1 MKMTPPPALANR
13 SLRISGA
20 GAIQA
25 LARARELEAQGADII
40 HLEIGE
46 LDFDT
51 PAHIVEAGVASL
63 RDGRTRYAPTEGTPS
78 LREAI
83 ADYVNRTRG
92 TAVSPQ
98 HVIATP
104 GVKGAIYFAIMGLI
118 EAGDEVIVPDP
129 GFPAYGAIAS
139 FAGGIPVPLPLRA
152 KNSFHPD
159 LDELRS
165 LLSPSA
171 KILVLNNPGNP
182 TGAIFP
188 MEILE
193 AIAEMALEHNL
204 WIVSDEIYA
213 QLHFTEPFPAS
224 IFAIPGMAERTI
236 LMDGFSKAYAMTGW
250 RLGFGIFP
258 EPMTGPVLSMMVND
272 HSCLP
277 LFVQDAGEAALRGP
291 QDCVA
296 AFRDELRL
304 RRDLVVDAFNQ
315 IPGIGCSNPEGA
327 FYVMMDIRNLG
338 GVTAAAFT
346 DQLLAEGVS
355 LLPGSILGQHGEG
368 QVRLAYTVARDQLE
382 IALARIDSAVKRFYV

>member
-1 MKMTPPPALANR
+1 MKMNPPPALANR
-13 SLRISGA
+13 SLRISEA

-129 GFPAYGAIAS
+129 GFPAYGAITR
-139 FAGGIPVPLPLRA
+139 FVGGIPIPLPLRA
-152 KNSFHPD
+152 ENGFHPD

-171 KILVLNNPGNP
+171 KMLVLNNPGNP

-213 QLHFTEPFPAS
+213 QLHFTESFPAS

-258 EPMTGPVLSMMVND
+258 EPMTGPVRSMMVND

-296 AFRDELRL
+296 AFRDELHL

-315 IPGIGCSNPEGA
+315 IPEIGCSNPEGA
-327 FYVMMDIRNLG
+327 FYAMIDIRDLG

-346 DQLLAEGVS
+346 DQLLKEGVS

-368 QVRLAYTVARDQLE
+368 QVRLAYTVSMNQLE
-382 IALARIDSAVKRFYV
+382 IALARIDSTVKRFYV